1 MESFTD
7 SQLILS
13 APVSVKLE
21 PDGTLD
27 LDGAA
32 KPVWFGGGAWGPSGP
47 GAGRAVCT
55 AGLVSNLKQLAYPEG
70 GLGAVRSQR
79 RAPPCSKEPLCARPC
94 GLTCGDL
101 LSSQMSAGVEG
112 TMKRKAWKRK

>member
-1 MESFTD
+1 M
-7 SQLILS
+7 ILS

-32 KPVWFGGGAWGPSGP
+32 KPVWSGGGAWGPSGP

-70 GLGAVRSQR
+70 GLGAVGSQR
-79 RAPPCSKEPLCARPC
+79 RAPPCSKEPPVCPAVWPHMWGPVEQPGCLL
-94 GLTCGDL
+94 GLRG
-101 LSSQMSAGVEG
+101 
-112 TMKRKAWKRK
+112 R